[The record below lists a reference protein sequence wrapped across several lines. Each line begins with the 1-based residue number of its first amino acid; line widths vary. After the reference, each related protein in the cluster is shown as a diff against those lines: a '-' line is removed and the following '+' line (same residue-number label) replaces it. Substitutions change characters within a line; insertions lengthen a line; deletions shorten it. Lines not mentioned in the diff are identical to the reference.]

1 MRARSLRFAGGLV
14 VLLLASGAT
23 ALVFAKTGAGATP
36 SAGHFSKS
44 EINADRAASRGRTLS
59 EGEVRL
65 RREFLDDAV
74 SRQGVTYAS
83 SDVDVVPLGFGMTAL
98 IPADVNVDSVDWSV
112 SAAGV
117 QVTSNFRVDGSIGV
131 SSPAASGLTM
141 LASGQFTIVM
151 ADWGKGTFT
160 WRIGKFPDADKTA
173 DYYGYARSGVSEPI
187 HSANHPDLLP
197 MAMTIS
203 QTQVPAYKANILPYS
218 NFAPSGTV
226 TGNCSSP
233 NTAQIEVGATLSQN
247 FRNCSANSPFS
258 GGLVLTDENYF
269 DYSDYTITWTPRW
282 FDSPGMYSTGYVNA
296 VKVKQGTIPY
306 FSFSQTVGFNWP
318 KHTYDGCVGAG
329 RNERC

>member
-14 VLLLASGAT
+14 VLLLAGGAM
-23 ALVFAKTGAGATP
+23 ALATAKTGAGATP
-36 SAGHFSKS
+36 SVGHFSKS

-59 EGEVRL
+59 EEEVRL
-65 RREFLDDAV
+65 RREFLDDAA

-112 SAAGV
+112 SDAGV
-117 QVTSNFRVDGSIGV
+117 QVSSSFRVDGSFGS
-131 SSPAASGLTM
+131 SSPAASELTV
-141 LASGQFTIVM
+141 LDSGQFTIVM

-160 WRIGKFPDADKTA
+160 WKIGKFPDGDKTA

-187 HSANHPDLLP
+187 HSASHPDLLP

-203 QTQVPAYKANILPYS
+203 QTQVPAYKANILP
-218 NFAPSGTV
+218 FLALAPSGTV

-247 FRNCSANSPFS
+247 FQNCSENFPAS
-258 GGLVLTDENYF
+258 GVNFGDFILR
-269 DYSDYTITWTPRW
+269 WTPRW
-282 FDSPGMYSTGYVNA
+282 FESPGMYSTGYVNG
-296 VKVKQGTIPY
+296 VKVKKGTIPY
-306 FSFSQTVGFNWP
+306 FSFGQTVGFNWP
-318 KHTYDGCVGAG
+318 KHTYDGCAGAG
-329 RNERC
+329 QNKRC